1 MDWGFLPSNRASMP
15 MTTRTSFL
23 EQIQSGNENAWREFY
38 TRYAGMINHI
48 GQQRNLTADECD
60 DLMVDVMVIFWKKVA
75 AFIYDPERGRFRNY
89 LSKITDYAAMKI
101 FRRNRNE
108 DLVLSGSGDDIE
120 YPNDVDSVYMA
131 EWQAFILERA
141 LEDLKNSVDTDSYQV
156 FYMSVVQKRPVK
168 EVSAITR
175 KTSNNIYVIRSRC
188 LKKLKEL
195 IAGYRQCEESE
206 LMRHSTRK
214 S

>member
-23 EQIQSGNENAWREFY
+23 EQIKSGNENAWREFY
-38 TRYAGMINHI
+38 TRYAGMISHI
-48 GQQRNLTADECD
+48 GQQRNLTAEECD
-60 DLMVDVMVIFWKKVA
+60 DLMVEVMVIFWNKVA
-75 AFIYDPERGRFRNY
+75 AYIHNPARGRFRSY
-89 LSKITDYAAMKI
+89 LSRITDNAAKKI
-101 FRRNRNE
+101 FRSNRKE
-108 DLVLSGSGDDIE
+108 ELVFSAAGGELE

-141 LEDLKNSVDTDSYQV
+141 LEDLKGSVDTESYQV

-175 KTSNNIYVIRSRC
+175 KTANNIYVIRSRC

-195 IAGYRQCEESE
+195 ISRYRQCEESE
-206 LMRHSTRK
+206 LMRHSSRK
-214 S
+214 N

>member
-1 MDWGFLPSNRASMP
+1 MEKKFTVIIVEDAKLELKGTEEIF
-15 MTTRTSFL
+15 RT
-23 EQIQSGNENAWREFY
+23 EIPEAEIIGVAPNERE
-38 TRYAGMINHI
+38 
-48 GQQRNLTADECD
+48 LD
-60 DLMVDVMVIFWKKVA
+60 DLLAKSVPNLLLLDLGLGGSTTVGVDICRRVK
-75 AFIYDPERGRFRNY
+75 
-89 LSKITDYAAMKI
+89 TDYAAMKI

-108 DLVLSGSGDDIE
+108 DLVLAGSGDDLE
-120 YPNDVDSVYMA
+120 YTNDVDSVYMA

-168 EVSAITR
+168 DIAAITR